1 MNSKSIFWILLPIL
15 LLSSC
20 YKSTEWEDMTADYDP
35 VLNVMGIISLDDN
48 IDSFVGVYRTTELTE
63 TSLIFSGIVDTSWW
77 YDYEE
82 DTVYTWLDSLYE
94 PAGVIDSAVVTIF
107 TNTDTYVFEFDSD
120 TRKYKYSGFTPSE
133 ETTYNLTIDVNG
145 FDPVTGELITPSIP
159 HIDSSLYDTLPS
171 SSTYSI
177 NWLNNQTTADY
188 GILMGELV
196 DSYAYCG
203 GDFYEV
209 VEFSSEEYTIFPQ
222 WCDPEEV
229 SVGDIDNDYGIMSES
244 DCICDNYRIWDQV
257 SGTCICND
265 GNPPVLENDE
275 EAVVV
280 FGGCESAVNEYGCDH
295 TFDDETYLFEYCMAT
310 CGCEF
315 IAGISETACEEGLS
329 MYCPE
334 TCGVCSPEDVT
345 FLENRHWSTLDLSYV
360 ANYLGFEIDSLHTDY
375 GYCGDGSSDY
385 ETLRIRFM
393 AMDDNYYQYFARE
406 RFKDFSN
413 FLFETSGTSGQS
425 IGIEGGFGVFGA
437 FASDTISRVLSP

>member
-1 MNSKSIFWILLPIL
+1 LNSKSIFWILLPIL

-20 YKSTEWEDMTADYDP
+20 YKSTEWEDVTADYDP

-209 VEFSSEEYTIFPQ
+209 VEFSSEEFTVFPQ
-222 WCDPEEV
+222 WCDPEE
-229 SVGDIDNDYGIMSES
+229 I
-244 DCICDNYRIWDQV
+244 
-257 SGTCICND
+257 
-265 GNPPVLENDE
+265 
-275 EAVVV
+275 
-280 FGGCESAVNEYGCDH
+280 
-295 TFDDETYLFEYCMAT
+295 
-310 CGCEF
+310 
-315 IAGISETACEEGLS
+315 
-329 MYCPE
+329 
-334 TCGVCSPEDVT
+334 
-345 FLENRHWSTLDLSYV
+345 
-360 ANYLGFEIDSLHTDY
+360 
-375 GYCGDGSSDY
+375 
-385 ETLRIRFM
+385 
-393 AMDDNYYQYFARE
+393 E
-406 RFKDFSN
+406 RW
-413 FLFETSGTSGQS
+413 
-425 IGIEGGFGVFGA
+425 
-437 FASDTISRVLSP
+437 RY